1 MAATDHDGTY
11 LKLPVK
17 RYAPRSIRETA
28 EGRYWRA
35 YKSPA
40 LLNQVSQVTSVA
52 FAEAYPHHL
61 AVTSSARVTVY
72 NSKSRRPHKTFQRFK
87 DVAYSGVLRADGKAL
102 AVGGQQGWVQLF
114 DTSSRAVLRKFTLH
128 TRAARA
134 VRFSPHSHGIL
145 CSASDDTTVR
155 LWDVAAGACATRHD
169 GHTDYAR
176 SVAGHPFSATTWASG
191 SYDGTV
197 KLWDSRVNGG
207 KGGCGMTLRHGA
219 PVEDVQWLPGG
230 AMLVSVGGQDVC
242 VWDAL
247 SGGKLLRKMRCH
259 QKTVMCAHVAPD
271 GGPPP
276 VEENDVF
283 HGFQRGRSAT
293 DRVSPRLLT
302 GSLDGHVKVHEL
314 DGFSVTHSAK
324 YPGPVLSVALSPD
337 ASVLAVGTA
346 NRLLSIRRRSR
357 ILVRGGEE
365 GVGRGGDA
373 ELMGLKTGTRGKRN
387 GPRRLDAG
395 SYQYFTRG
403 QNARAAEGDAR
414 VERRRRAR
422 LAPHDHALRRF
433 RYGEAL
439 DAALAG
445 GRAEVVAAVLEE
457 IARRGGLKTALAGR
471 DAAGLEP
478 VLRFVARHV
487 ANPRHS
493 RQLAGV
499 TARVLDIYGGE
510 IGASTKV
517 DNALRRIRDR
527 VAHQIKLQGQ
537 LAALGGVAAPLLAAG
552 SR

>member
-1 MAATDHDGTY
+1 
-11 LKLPVK
+11 
-17 RYAPRSIRETA
+17 
-28 EGRYWRA
+28 
-35 YKSPA
+35 
-40 LLNQVSQVTSVA
+40 
-52 FAEAYPHHL
+52 
-61 AVTSSARVTVY
+61 
-72 NSKSRRPHKTFQRFK
+72 
-87 DVAYSGVLRADGKAL
+87 
-102 AVGGQQGWVQLF
+102 
-114 DTSSRAVLRKFTLH
+114 
-128 TRAARA
+128 
-134 VRFSPHSHGIL
+134 
-145 CSASDDTTVR
+145 
-155 LWDVAAGACATRHD
+155 
-169 GHTDYAR
+169 
-176 SVAGHPFSATTWASG
+176 
-191 SYDGTV
+191 
-197 KLWDSRVNGG
+197 
-207 KGGCGMTLRHGA
+207 
-219 PVEDVQWLPGG
+219 
-230 AMLVSVGGQDVC
+230 
-242 VWDAL
+242 
-247 SGGKLLRKMRCH
+247 
-259 QKTVMCAHVAPD
+259 
-271 GGPPP
+271 
-276 VEENDVF
+276 
-283 HGFQRGRSAT
+283 
-293 DRVSPRLLT
+293 
-302 GSLDGHVKVHEL
+302 VHEL

>member
-293 DRVSPRLLT
+293 DRTSPRLLT